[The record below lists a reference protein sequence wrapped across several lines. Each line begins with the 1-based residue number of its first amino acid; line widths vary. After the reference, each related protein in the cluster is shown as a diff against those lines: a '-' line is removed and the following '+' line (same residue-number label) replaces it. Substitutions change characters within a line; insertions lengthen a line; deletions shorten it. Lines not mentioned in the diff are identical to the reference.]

1 MNTTPSSF
9 DAEIDLL
16 VIGSGAGGFV
26 AALAGHDASLEVI
39 LAEKGDYF
47 GGSTVLS
54 GGSIWVPN
62 APEIVR
68 HGVKATRQSVID
80 YLTFISKGEIAPA
93 RIEAYVDGG
102 PEMLA
107 FLERTSPH
115 MVFEWRPDYPD
126 YFPDAPGGSAVG
138 RSVEVKPFDRRAM
151 GELDSLMREP
161 ALRTPRGM
169 WIGSNDLHTFLGLRR
184 GWKGKAMFVRLLWR
198 YLRAMVTRE
207 RIVTRGEALI
217 GRLSLVMREAGV
229 PIWLKS
235 PMTSLIVED
244 GAVIGAVLEREG
256 QAFRVRARKG
266 VVLAS
271 GGFERNLEMRHRY
284 QPIAAEMWTSGAA
297 ENTGD
302 GIAAGSSIGA
312 AVDLMDDAWWMPA
325 VPWGDGRMGVL
336 LFERQMPGQ
345 FIVNGAGKRYTNES
359 APYTEFVHDM
369 IRGEATGVP
378 HVPSWLIIDDTSWRR
393 NMFSTHLP
401 LPRIP
406 FAPVPTGS
414 KLPKNW
420 TESGSVVLAQTLDE
434 LAEKIDVPV
443 HTLRQTYQRFNE
455 MARNGVDEDFGRG
468 GNAYDNYYGD
478 PRLPNPNMRPLD
490 SGPYR
495 AFKVV
500 PGDLGTKG
508 GLLTDEHAQVLAA
521 DTHEAIPGLYATGN
535 VSSAVVGSGYPGPGG
550 TIGPAMAFGYI
561 AARHAAQSL
570 RPQAHPPVSLS
581 DRE

>member
-1 MNTTPSSF
+1 MNPSPTGF
-9 DAEIDLL
+9 DTEVDL
-16 VIGSGAGGFV
+16 VVVGSGAGGFV
-26 AALAGHDASLEVI
+26 AALAGRDAGLDVL
-39 LAEKGDYF
+39 LAEKGEYF

-62 APEIVR
+62 APEILRNGAEV
-68 HGVKATRQSVID
+68 TRQSVID
-80 YLTFISKGEIAPA
+80 YLTFISKGEIAKA
-93 RIEAYVDGG
+93 RIEAYVDQG

-107 FLERTSPH
+107 FLERISHH
-115 MVFEWRPDYPD
+115 MAFEWRPDYPD

-138 RSVEVKPFDRRAM
+138 RSIEVKPLDRRTM
-151 GELDSLMREP
+151 GDLDPFMREP

-198 YLRAMVTRE
+198 YLRAMVTGE

-217 GRLSLVMREAGV
+217 GRLSLVLRDAGV
-229 PIWLKS
+229 PLWLNS

-244 GAVIGAVLEREG
+244 GAVIGVVLEREG
-256 QAFRVRARKG
+256 ETVRVRARKG

-271 GGFERNLEMRHRY
+271 GGFERNLEMRRQY
-284 QPIAAEMWTSGAA
+284 QPIATEMWTSGAA

-302 GIAAGSSIGA
+302 GISVAASIGA

-325 VPWGDGRMGVL
+325 VPWGNGRMGVL

-345 FIVNGAGKRYTNES
+345 FIVNGVGKRFTNES
-359 APYTEFVHDM
+359 APYTVFVHDM
-369 IRGEATGVP
+369 IRGETAGVR

-414 KLPKNW
+414 KLPKSW
-420 TESGSVVLAQTLDE
+420 IESGSVVIASTLDE
-434 LAEKIDVPV
+434 LAEVIDVPADN
-443 HTLRQTYQRFNE
+443 LRETYERFNE

-508 GLLTDEHAQVLAA
+508 GLLTDEHAQVIAA
-521 DTHEAIPGLYATGN
+521 ETREPIPGLYAVGN

-561 AARHAAQSL
+561 AARHAAQPAESSTHS
-570 RPQAHPPVSLS
+570 RVPLS